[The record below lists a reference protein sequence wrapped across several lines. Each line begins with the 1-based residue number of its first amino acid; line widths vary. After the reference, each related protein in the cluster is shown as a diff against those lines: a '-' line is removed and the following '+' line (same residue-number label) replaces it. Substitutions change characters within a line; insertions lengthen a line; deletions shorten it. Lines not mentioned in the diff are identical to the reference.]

1 MPRIFEEDDL
11 SGKSN
16 ELGWTI
22 QMGLNMDIKEAIR
35 SRRSIRKYKDEQ
47 VPHDKLVT
55 LLEMARLAPSAGN
68 RQPWE
73 FIVVRD
79 ETVIRRI
86 AEGCRSGGF
95 LSECPVIIV
104 GCGDFEARPKWFA
117 LDTFIAMEH
126 IALTSVGE
134 GLGTCW
140 IGYFDEDEIR
150 RLLEIPENLRVVALM
165 GVGFAD
171 DSPAPK
177 ERKPLEEFVSYERW
191 GEREP

>member
-1 MPRIFEEDDL
+1 
-11 SGKSN
+11 
-16 ELGWTI
+16 
-22 QMGLNMDIKEAIR
+22 MDVKEAIK
-35 SRRSIRKYKDEQ
+35 SRRSIRKYKDEL
-47 VPHDKLVT
+47 VPQDRLAT

-79 ETVIRRI
+79 KKVIKRI
-86 AEGCRSGGF
+86 AEGCRSGDF
-95 LSECPVIIV
+95 LSECPLIIV

-126 IALTSVGE
+126 IVLTAVEE

-150 RLLEIPENLRVVALM
+150 RLLEIPENLSVVAVM
-165 GVGFAD
+165 GVGFPD
-171 DSPAPK
+171 ESPGPK
-177 ERKPLEEFVSYERW
+177 ERKSLEEFVSYERW
-191 GEREP
+191 GNRETTG

>member
-1 MPRIFEEDDL
+1 
-11 SGKSN
+11 
-16 ELGWTI
+16 
-22 QMGLNMDIKEAIR
+22 MDVKEVIK
-35 SRRSIRKYKDEQ
+35 SRRSIRKYKDEP
-47 VPHDKLVT
+47 VPEDKLAT

-79 ETVIRRI
+79 KKVIKRI

-117 LDTFIAMEH
+117 LDTFISMEH
-126 IALTSVGE
+126 IALTAVEE

-140 IGYFDEDEIR
+140 IGYFNEDEIKQ
-150 RLLEIPENLRVVALM
+150 LLEIPENLRVVAVM
-165 GVGFAD
+165 GLGFSD
-171 DSPAPK
+171 ESPAPK
-177 ERKPLEEFVSYERW
+177 ERKLLEEFVSYERW
-191 GEREP
+191 GDRKPTG